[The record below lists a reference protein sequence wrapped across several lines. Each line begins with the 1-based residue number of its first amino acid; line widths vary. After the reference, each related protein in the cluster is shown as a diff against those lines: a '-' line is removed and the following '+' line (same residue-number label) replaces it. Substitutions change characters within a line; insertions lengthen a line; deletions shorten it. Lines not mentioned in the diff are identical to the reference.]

1 MMKKIS
7 FNCKMIILFL
17 LLYILTYNFILSFNI
32 SSALYNFCF
41 WIFML
46 FISYILLGYTKNRS
60 ITKKQTIQFILIYC
74 LLYFILIYFLGIITG
89 FNTVPYSHKIISII
103 KNIFLPI
110 TLIISKE
117 FIRYMLIF
125 KNRFSKRNVLLINF
139 IFTLID
145 IVTVIDLYQFNTA
158 LLVFTF
164 IGEVVLT
171 SIYNNSLES
180 LISYN
185 NGPIPPII
193 FRLIMELYVYF
204 VPIIPNLGIYLNTVI
219 TVCLPVLLILCLNKL
234 CYNYK
239 NVSKKKVSISKM
251 YITIPLVI
259 IFISVCSLVSG
270 IFKYKIVAVA
280 SNSMIPVF
288 ERGDA
293 VIYEKVNSVSNLNV
307 GDILVFEQNDVIYIH
322 RIVEIVYKNKE
333 YNIYTKG
340 DNNAYQDDFITTS
353 KDVVGVVRQEV
364 KYIGYPT
371 IWVTELFER

>member
-1 MMKKIS
+1 
-7 FNCKMIILFL
+7 
-17 LLYILTYNFILSFNI
+17 
-32 SSALYNFCF
+32 
-41 WIFML
+41 ML

-204 VPIIPNLGIYLNTVI
+204 VPIIPNLGIYLKTVI

>member
-1 MMKKIS
+1 
-7 FNCKMIILFL
+7 
-17 LLYILTYNFILSFNI
+17 
-32 SSALYNFCF
+32 
-41 WIFML
+41 
-46 FISYILLGYTKNRS
+46 
-60 ITKKQTIQFILIYC
+60 
-74 LLYFILIYFLGIITG
+74 
-89 FNTVPYSHKIISII
+89 
-103 KNIFLPI
+103 
-110 TLIISKE
+110 
-117 FIRYMLIF
+117 MLIF

>member
-1 MMKKIS
+1 
-7 FNCKMIILFL
+7 MIILFL

-32 SSALYNFCF
+32 SSTLYNFCF

-139 IFTLID
+139 IFILID

-193 FRLIMELYVYF
+193 FRLIMELYFYF
-204 VPIIPNLGIYLNTVI
+204 VPIIPNLGIYLKTVI

-270 IFKYKIVAVA
+270 IFKYGK
-280 SNSMIPVF
+280 F
-288 ERGDA
+288 
-293 VIYEKVNSVSNLNV
+293 
-307 GDILVFEQNDVIYIH
+307 
-322 RIVEIVYKNKE
+322 
-333 YNIYTKG
+333 
-340 DNNAYQDDFITTS
+340 
-353 KDVVGVVRQEV
+353 
-364 KYIGYPT
+364 
-371 IWVTELFER
+371 